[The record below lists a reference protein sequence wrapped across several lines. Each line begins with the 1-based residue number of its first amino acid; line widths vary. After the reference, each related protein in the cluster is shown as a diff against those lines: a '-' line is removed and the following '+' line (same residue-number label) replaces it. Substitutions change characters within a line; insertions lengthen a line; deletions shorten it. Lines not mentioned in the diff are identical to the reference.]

1 MQQPDEDK
9 IELAEG
15 EDVDDD
21 DEGGEQGEDA
31 ESEAGDDDASVPPMT
46 AEEAQAKY
54 KLGREASK
62 EERYED
68 ALSLLEPL
76 VKPFIKLYG
85 DTSAELG
92 DLYYRLGRIYL
103 NAGKKVRAP
112 RNRRRSHSVPKG
124 IR

>member
-31 ESEAGDDDASVPPMT
+31 SEAGDDDASVPPMT

-54 KLGREASK
+54 KLGREASR

-103 NAGKKVRAP
+103 NAGKKVRAL
-112 RNRRRSHSVPKG
+112 RKEHALT
-124 IR
+124 